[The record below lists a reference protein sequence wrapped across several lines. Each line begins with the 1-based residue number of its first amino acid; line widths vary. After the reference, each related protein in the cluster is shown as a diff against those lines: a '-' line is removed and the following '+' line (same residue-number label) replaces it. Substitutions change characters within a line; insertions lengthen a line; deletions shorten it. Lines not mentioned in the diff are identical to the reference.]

1 MALADYVE
9 EIEKQSLKCRKCRF
23 LVVEQPPHKILSP
36 TGLETDGDQESSNTF
51 NICDEN
57 LPQWISAAVEEV
69 MSDCVSCSLS
79 SPVQA
84 GWTKGKLSCPGC
96 GARLG
101 GFDYV
106 TRASLPVYIVRSKV
120 DLKLTGSNT
129 QHDRRIVQPREA
141 DGGDSSE
148 TGSQSAG
155 LCPA

>member
-57 LPQWISAAVEEV
+57 LPQWISAAVEE
-69 MSDCVSCSLS
+69 
-79 SPVQA
+79 A

-106 TRASLPVYIVRSKV
+106 TRACLPVYIVRSKV
-120 DLKLTGSNT
+120 DLKLSGSNT

>member
-1 MALADYVE
+1 MD
-9 EIEKQSLKCRKCRF
+9 QCCCRGGNVGLCE
-23 LVVEQPPHKILSP
+23 LLTELS
-36 TGLETDGDQESSNTF
+36 
-51 NICDEN
+51 
-57 LPQWISAAVEEV
+57 
-69 MSDCVSCSLS
+69 
-79 SPVQA
+79 VQA

-120 DLKLTGSNT
+120 DLKLSGSNT